1 VTAFEHFLCDFEQM
15 LASSPVRRLTPPLNE
30 DSIREVTLQ
39 KLLLANVQLRSADD
53 KSSML
58 HILIPEQGILPK
70 SSCHFRV
77 LEGVCD

>member
-1 VTAFEHFLCDFEQM
+1 
-15 LASSPVRRLTPPLNE
+15 
-30 DSIREVTLQ
+30 VTLQ